1 MATTANNPDLNTVL
15 ALGVVVVSAAMLYRV
30 SRQLRAPA
38 LGERHDDP
46 PSLHS
51 VVSAFPRNSRIDR
64 IDDTAPSVMPRP
76 PEWDWK

>member
-1 MATTANNPDLNTVL
+1 MASTTNNPDMNTLL
-15 ALGVVVVSAAMLYRV
+15 ALGVVVVIAAMLYLV
-30 SRQLRAPA
+30 IRQLRATA
-38 LGERHDDP
+38 VGERHDDL

-51 VVSAFPRNSRIDR
+51 AVSAFPRNSRIDR